1 VTDALT
7 AASYERVST
16 RLQGQTG
23 FSLGAQE
30 KDSAQFAADN
40 QWVLPSDLRFRD
52 GEDRAASGSDWD
64 LPGLNA
70 MLDAARDRRF
80 SVLVVP
86 TVDRFARDMGKA
98 ILLESEL
105 RKLGVRVVYINA
117 PIDDTAE
124 GRLLLRQ
131 LQSFAEFE
139 REKIAFRTSRGRR
152 EKIERGQILG
162 SGPSPYG
169 YRYVRVDQGARKRVV
184 GLEPD
189 PLTAPVV
196 ERIFKAAL
204 RRSAEQ
210 IVDSLRADGVVPPI
224 GYNRR
229 TPALRWSRDIIQ
241 RILTH
246 PVYAGTMIYGG
257 ADGRR
262 RAALLP
268 DIGANGVPVPPII
281 DRQLWDDVQAALQ
294 RRQKTRRGR
303 SAEDIWLLR
312 GLLTCGHCGGSLCVS
327 FNSVRATAAERAR
340 GKKVSGSYRQ
350 YECLRAQPQRAAR
363 ELRETCPMR
372 AVRAEQIEA
381 VVWRAVHD
389 VLMNPDALRSSM
401 EQARARYDDARARH
415 DERLAVADHEIAR
428 LVSQIE
434 RLIDELLET
443 PKGTESYRA
452 LIERQRRIEDTL
464 QRLRAERARI
474 DVDVDAGISPLA
486 ADEIAQFSQQV
497 AAGLSVGS
505 VADRRWVLDQL
516 RVQAKVRMDPT
527 GVQFGRVKR
536 NRYAV
541 DLDGIVQLDAGGA
554 VSELKGRLA
563 LSLAFEPWLT
573 LRLRI
578 IDRSRPVGLGLI
590 S

>member
-1 VTDALT
+1 MI

-40 QWVLPSDLRFRD
+40 HCDLPDDLRFRD

-70 MLDAARDRRF
+70 MLDAARDKRF
-80 SVLVVP
+80 TVLIVP

-162 SGPSPYG
+162 SGPAPFG

-184 GLEPD
+184 GLEID
-189 PLTAPVV
+189 PLTAPIV
-196 ERIFKAAL
+196 ERIFKEAR
-204 RRSAEQ
+204 RRSAQQ
-210 IVDSLRADGVVPPI
+210 ICDGLRADHVLPPS

-229 TPALRWSRDIIQ
+229 TPALRWQRDVLQ

-246 PVYAGTMIYGG
+246 PVYAGLMVYGG
-257 ADGRR
+257 GDGRR
-262 RAALLP
+262 RAESYAGGDL
-268 DIGANGVPVPPII
+268 NGIPVSPIV
-281 DRQLWDDVQAALQ
+281 DRQLWDDVQSALRK
-294 RRQKTRRGR
+294 RRSIRRARTGHD
-303 SAEDIWLLR
+303 EWLLR
-312 GLLTCGHCGGSLCVS
+312 GMLTCGHCGGGLST
-327 FNSVRATAAERAR
+327 SVNRIRPPAAERAAGR
-340 GKKVSGSYRQ
+340 KTMATYRE
-350 YECLRAQPQRAAR
+350 YECLRSHAYLAERNNWDLCQLA
-363 ELRETCPMR
+363 
-372 AVRAEQIEA
+372 AVRAEGIEA
-381 VVWRAVHD
+381 AVWNVVRE
-389 VLMNPDALRSSM
+389 VLMQPEALQSSV
-401 EQARARYDDARARH
+401 EAARARFDEIRGRRA
-415 DERLAVADHEIAR
+415 ERLALADHEIAR
-428 LVSQIE
+428 YVGQIE
-434 RLIDELLET
+434 RLVDELLET

-452 LIERQRRIEDTL
+452 IIERQVRIEQTL
-464 QRLRAERARI
+464 ERLRAERARL
-474 DVDVDAGISPLA
+474 DVEPDEGISPVAAEELA
-486 ADEIAQFSQQV
+486 EFSRQV

-505 VADRRWVLDQL
+505 TSERRWVLEQL
-516 RVQAKVRMDPT
+516 RIAGTVRMDPN
-527 GVQFGRVKR
+527 GVQFGRIKR
-536 NRYAV
+536 NRYCV
-541 DLDGIVQLDAGGA
+541 DLDAIIQLDAVNSA
-554 VSELKGRLA
+554 SQMLSKPA
-563 LSLAFEPWLT
+563 LSLVFSSWLT

-578 IDRSRPVGLGLI
+578 VGRPSSRLGFAAI
-590 S
+590 G